1 MKIYSPS
8 QTVTAMKCPML
19 NSLQR
24 EGWRLR
30 DQGKPL
36 LAQIV
41 GKAIAAG
48 LGIYN
53 GYRKSYEKGGNIAVG
68 TLAVDRS
75 GISKSAMEC
84 ALVIMAQEMTQIE
97 KLGYILT
104 PASEDYLKTMQDRVC
119 KSILHYI
126 ANDLIPAN
134 WRIVD
139 VECNLGE
146 GAGNARPDLIVRDNN
161 GALGVVDYKTLS
173 EYKTQ
178 YYRDHIEA
186 YRDSFQMKHYMHF
199 GQKVYNESIE
209 RFYIASLITQP
220 VKQALHTFEVNPES
234 LELWYQ
240 ATTGMWQ
247 YMEQVE
253 LGQAKPWMASE
264 HKTRF
269 GECEMYAMCFRYRFD
284 EQAAKHKYI
293 RIEKDIE

>member
-53 GYRKSYEKGGNIAVG
+53 GYRKSAETSG
-68 TLAVDRS
+68 TVSESTDRS
-75 GISKSAMEC
+75 GIAKSAMEC

-104 PASEDYLKTMQDRVC
+104 PVSEDYLKTMQDRVC
-119 KSILHYI
+119 KTVLHYI

-146 GAGNARPDLIVRDNN
+146 NAGNARPDLIVRDHN
-161 GALGVVDYKTLS
+161 GALGVVDYKS
-173 EYKTQ
+173 MSDYKAQ
-178 YYRDHIEA
+178 YYKDNIDA
-186 YRDSFQMKHYMHF
+186 YRDSFQMKHYMYF
-199 GQKVYNESIE
+199 GQKLYNEPIE
-209 RFYIASLITQP
+209 RFHIAALVTQP
-220 VKQALHTFEVNPES
+220 VRQELHTFEVNPES
-234 LELWYQ
+234 LDLWYQ
-240 ATTGMWQ
+240 ASTGMWS

-269 GECEMYAMCFRYRFD
+269 GECEMYAMCFRYLFD